1 VASSYTRSVSEVTGE
16 PSPAPGP
23 AEKRPSL
30 TAAVR
35 RRRADEQFF
44 LRLRDAIVQN
54 HKALERLTHDG

>member
-1 VASSYTRSVSEVTGE
+1 MASSYTRPVSDITSE
-16 PSPAPGP
+16 PPTAPRP
-23 AEKRPSL
+23 SEDRPSL

-35 RRRADEQFF
+35 RRRADQQFF

>member
-1 VASSYTRSVSEVTGE
+1 VSEVTGE

>member
-1 VASSYTRSVSEVTGE
+1 MSGE
-16 PSPAPGP
+16 PPTAPDP
-23 AEKRPSL
+23 AEDRPSL
-30 TAAVR
+30 TVAVR

>member
-1 VASSYTRSVSEVTGE
+1 MAASYTRFVSEVTGE
-16 PSPAPGP
+16 PPTPP
-23 AEKRPSL
+23 RPTENRPSL

-54 HKALERLTHDG
+54 HNALERLIHDG